1 MTARLWNVSAIADEA
16 VLRGGGRFQDKPDP
30 AYLDDIAVKQWR
42 EKSRQLA
49 ERGDLTP
56 ADWSNLEL
64 YCVNYSI
71 YRKAVADLAA
81 RGFSIVNSQ
90 GGESRNP
97 ALSAKSDAER
107 VMIKMASL
115 LGFDPISRRKNPPET
130 EEEDE
135 LDRLE

>member
-1 MTARLWNVSAIADEA
+1 MARPPKA
-16 VLRGGGRFQDKPDP
+16 P

-71 YRKAVADLAA
+71 YRKA
-81 RGFSIVNSQ
+81 
-90 GGESRNP
+90 
-97 ALSAKSDAER
+97 
-107 VMIKMASL
+107 
-115 LGFDPISRRKNPPET
+115 
-130 EEEDE
+130 
-135 LDRLE
+135 